1 MLVHRGL
8 VKLQAKGDIAKA
20 VEFINRALEID
31 EKCEFAYETLGTIEV
46 QRGNL
51 RQDNILLLQTSNK
64 WLNSYN

>member
-46 QRGNL
+46 R
-51 RQDNILLLQTSNK
+51 D
-64 WLNSYN
+64 